1 MGLFYLAAFTF
12 SPLLLIP
19 CRRYMSQ
26 LLRGSYEVI
35 YQQLPGSYSSA
46 ARFVRL
52 RELLTQ
58 VGALGCRFGLC

>member
-1 MGLFYLAAFTF
+1 MFYLVAMTSSSLF
-12 SPLLLIP
+12 LIAR
-19 CRRYMSQ
+19 RRYMSQ
-26 LLRGSYEVI
+26 LLQGSYEVI

-58 VGALGCRFGLC
+58 VGALGCRIGLC